1 MAELRTRLTVDDN
14 ASPQYQ
20 KIAAQIEKFSQR
32 VTAADA
38 KLALSSDKVAAAHLK
53 TLTPGQQALKME
65 RLLTKSTST
74 YGLAKGVLG
83 IRMEALRKQQAR
95 EIKQYGKATDATY
108 KEVAATAIEIKKLG
122 ELNNQLNKT
131 IRKKARTTKETGR
144 MTKALAGFRKGLVE
158 ISPVI
163 ARALTSPITAAA
175 VAMGALGYGTVRAVK
190 TAATFEE
197 AMVRAGA
204 IAQVSSR
211 KVRDLSEA
219 VLDNSRATEHTA
231 TTVQEAAKALAV
243 AGLSFDQIKRTLP
256 AVLQLATVGAM
267 DTAAA
272 TQALMGVMRGFDLPL
287 SHLQRVNDVLAK
299 ASISVLTT
307 IPELAE
313 GFAKIGPIAAKYN
326 ISVEQAAATLAVL
339 NDANIKGADAGTAY
353 RNMLTR
359 IVAPLGEAR
368 KALRGAKIELMDSN
382 DQFIGMTEL
391 LKRLGPRVNDA
402 NFMMQVFQRRTLAAA
417 MAAAAKTDKLE
428 KLEEALRSAGGTA
441 KDIATKQLDTFAGRM
456 KLVKSELEALFIRV
470 GSALI
475 PIMKLW
481 ANAFL
486 DFIPTLSWFVG
497 KLGAT
502 AGVIMHI
509 FSIIPQAIHGMW
521 VALVG
526 AINVEL
532 NELFGDINSF
542 IKTINDYFEREVISP
557 FDVMSRSDAQ
567 DEFAKQLG
575 EVGAMYEGF
584 RDKVTDT
591 VMAFDALSGSVG
603 AQKTALKELND
614 ELKKF
619 QPPKVT
625 TDEPK
630 GEYDR
635 AKELKDISKHLDKV
649 ADLRSAA
656 IDAEADKIEKF
667 NAIKSGI
674 ITHYEDEHK
683 KSMDRW
689 KMDLEGYAQEGMAL
703 GDAFTAAFE
712 QAREAN
718 ASFGLAVKAGL
729 HSMGMA
735 ALDLIKQEILGIAA
749 KAAANAIANAFG
761 TMGPAAM
768 VAAGAI
774 GAAAFG
780 AVSMWANKLKPTIP
794 EPVKMNRGGIITT
807 GSVGVDST
815 MALLSKGEMVLPK
828 SVTDQILAIAGKP
841 QPSGSPARFAK
852 GGIVADAPQVGG
864 AGQGVSLNIQTLNIP
879 SKGQTRR
886 WIRDTLAPELKSLQR
901 SNLISLA

>member
-1 MAELRTRLTVDDN
+1 
-14 ASPQYQ
+14 
-20 KIAAQIEKFSQR
+20 
-32 VTAADA
+32 
-38 KLALSSDKVAAAHLK
+38 
-53 TLTPGQQALKME
+53 
-65 RLLTKSTST
+65 
-74 YGLAKGVLG
+74 
-83 IRMEALRKQQAR
+83 
-95 EIKQYGKATDATY
+95 
-108 KEVAATAIEIKKLG
+108 
-122 ELNNQLNKT
+122 
-131 IRKKARTTKETGR
+131 
-144 MTKALAGFRKGLVE
+144 
-158 ISPVI
+158 
-163 ARALTSPITAAA
+163 
-175 VAMGALGYGTVRAVK
+175 
-190 TAATFEE
+190 
-197 AMVRAGA
+197 
-204 IAQVSSR
+204 
-211 KVRDLSEA
+211 
-219 VLDNSRATEHTA
+219 
-231 TTVQEAAKALAV
+231 
-243 AGLSFDQIKRTLP
+243 
-256 AVLQLATVGAM
+256 
-267 DTAAA
+267 
-272 TQALMGVMRGFDLPL
+272 
-287 SHLQRVNDVLAK
+287 
-299 ASISVLTT
+299 
-307 IPELAE
+307 
-313 GFAKIGPIAAKYN
+313 
-326 ISVEQAAATLAVL
+326 
-339 NDANIKGADAGTAY
+339 
-353 RNMLTR
+353 
-359 IVAPLGEAR
+359 
-368 KALRGAKIELMDSN
+368 
-382 DQFIGMTEL
+382 
-391 LKRLGPRVNDA
+391 
-402 NFMMQVFQRRTLAAA
+402 
-417 MAAAAKTDKLE
+417 
-428 KLEEALRSAGGTA
+428 
-441 KDIATKQLDTFAGRM
+441 
-456 KLVKSELEALFIRV
+456 
-470 GSALI
+470 
-475 PIMKLW
+475 
-481 ANAFL
+481 
-486 DFIPTLSWFVG
+486 
-497 KLGAT
+497 
-502 AGVIMHI
+502 
-509 FSIIPQAIHGMW
+509 
-521 VALVG
+521 
-526 AINVEL
+526 
-532 NELFGDINSF
+532 
-542 IKTINDYFEREVISP
+542 
-557 FDVMSRSDAQ
+557 
-567 DEFAKQLG
+567 
-575 EVGAMYEGF
+575 
-584 RDKVTDT
+584 
-591 VMAFDALSGSVG
+591 
-603 AQKTALKELND
+603 LKELND